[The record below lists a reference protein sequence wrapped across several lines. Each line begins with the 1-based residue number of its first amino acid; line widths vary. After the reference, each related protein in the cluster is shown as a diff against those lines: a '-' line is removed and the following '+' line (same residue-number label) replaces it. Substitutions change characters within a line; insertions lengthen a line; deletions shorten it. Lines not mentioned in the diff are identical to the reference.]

1 MFCIVC
7 GTKNDDG
14 AKFCTGCG
22 ARLDGMDRDGW
33 RPGGGGEPAGVP
45 GSPASPVPSVPFAS
59 VSAVTPVPAPAPA
72 GFASTS
78 VDAVPA
84 ASAADSTRTLVDE
97 STRTLVDEPAQ
108 SSTPSGAGA
117 VPSQKPGSVPTAP
130 LPTSASTSMG
140 MPVSGGVGGRGGVT
154 GGVAGGNSAG
164 GDGGVA
170 GGSVAAVVAPVPGP
184 DRRTRIMVTVLA
196 ALIALCVVVGGLVAW
211 NVWGPREVPAI
222 NATSAGDVAS
232 QLEGRG
238 FKVIRKKQYDGAR
251 KGSYVGLE
259 GAKSGDRL
267 AAGSTVTVVES
278 MGPGVPE
285 GTVGQSVQQ
294 AEQTLKPMG
303 VTLTEHEVVS
313 LKPGHVSVTRPADG
327 DPVTDPDAG
336 IDLGVGVEGDGIPV
350 EIAGMNQDEAQ
361 SQLESMGY
369 TVTLEPRFSSRKY
382 LGRIVGANPGIGVK
396 TDVKDVTLYYGV
408 DASKRYDV
416 LDGVD
421 SMTGKTSIQHVGRL
435 VGRYCT
441 TGGDCITL
449 DSSEGWGSKES
460 SGFFVALNGA
470 DDRDSRLDMCWYTQS
485 VRCAP
490 AGQGGDEYAMKGME
504 NFLISGKTGAFELIQ
519 GYSLPYCGDHYL
531 GGGVGSYSCDNGVY
545 STTGDMHPMTG
556 LTYHPG
562 ELFVYMPV
570 DADLNELES
579 DGYFASKTDFKPDA
593 DRPYLIRRDKAA
605 YQPVSADNGA
615 VDTTR
620 PTAKGKPAPFKDAPN
635 AKNVYYL
642 EENPIDWTLLDG
654 KTVSE
659 GSSQKSATKT
669 DYKPFAATYS
679 FSGGAGAWYTSLKV
693 SEDGT
698 FSGHF
703 QDANL
708 GDQGDGYPNGTVE
721 VADFTGRFSSIEKQS
736 DGTYLLKCDA
746 AALKL
751 AGTPGESTIKDGTR
765 YHNAEAEATGMS
777 PCGAFSGYLTGTSTD
792 QIPSDTVQ
800 WLQMA
805 FNGGD
810 GGGRIPHTVLLN
822 TQLESGLPFVAGVQ
836 N

>member
-14 AKFCTGCG
+14 ARFCTGCG

-45 GSPASPVPSVPFAS
+45 GSPVPSVPAAS
-59 VSAVTPVPAPAPA
+59 VPAVTPVPAPASA

-78 VDAVPA
+78 VDAVPS

-97 STRTLVDEPAQ
+97 STRTLVDEPAR
-108 SSTPSGAGA
+108 SSMPSGAGA
-117 VPSQKPGSVPTAP
+117 MPSQKPGSVPTAP
-130 LPTSASTSMG
+130 LPTSASGPGSMG
-140 MPVSGGVGGRGGVT
+140 IPVSGGVGGRGAAGDDGGVT
-154 GGVAGGNSAG
+154 GGSV
-164 GDGGVA
+164 
-170 GGSVAAVVAPVPGP
+170 VAAGAPAPGP
-184 DRRTRIMVTVLA
+184 DRRTRIMVMVLA

-238 FKVIRKKQYDGAR
+238 FKVIRKKQYDGAK

-294 AEQTLKPMG
+294 AEQSLKPMG

-313 LKPGHVSVTRPADG
+313 LKPGHVSATRPADG

-382 LGRIVGANPGIGVK
+382 LGKIVGANPGIGVK
-396 TDVKDVTLYYGV
+396 SDVKDVTLYYGV

-441 TGGDCITL
+441 TSGDCITL
-449 DSSEGWGSKES
+449 DPSEGWGSKES
-460 SGFFVALNGA
+460 SGFFVTLNGT
-470 DDRDSRLDMCWYTQS
+470 DDRDSRLDMCWYTQNL
-485 VRCAP
+485 RCAP

-519 GYSLPYCGDHYL
+519 GYNLPYCGDHYL
-531 GGGVGSYSCDNGVY
+531 GGGVGSYSCNNGVY

-570 DADLNELES
+570 DADLNALES

-615 VDTTR
+615 IDTTR
-620 PTAKGKPAPFKDAPN
+620 PTGKGKPAPFKDAPN
-635 AKNVYYL
+635 EKNVYYL
-642 EENPIDWTLLDG
+642 EENPIDWALLDG

-659 GSSQKSATKT
+659 GNSQKSATKN
-669 DYKPFAATYS
+669 DYKLFAETYS

-703 QDANL
+703 QDANF

-736 DGTYLLKCDA
+736 DGTYLLECDA

-751 AGTPGESTIKDGTR
+751 VGTPGESTIKDGTR

-777 PCGAFSGYLTGTSTD
+777 PCGAFSGYPEGT
-792 QIPSDTVQ
+792 QISLMPSETVD
-800 WLQMA
+800 WLRRA
-805 FNGGD
+805 YSGGD
-810 GGGRIPHTVLLN
+810 GGGSIPHTVLLN
-822 TQLESGLPFVAGVQ
+822 TQLENGLPFVAGAQ

>member
-14 AKFCTGCG
+14 ARFCTGCG

-33 RPGGGGEPAGVP
+33 RPGDGGESAGVP
-45 GSPASPVPSVPFAS
+45 GSPTSQVPSAPSAS
-59 VSAVTPVPAPAPA
+59 VPAVTPVPAPAPA

-97 STRTLVDEPAQ
+97 STRTLVDEPVR

-154 GGVAGGNSAG
+154 GGVAGGRDTAG
-164 GDGGVA
+164 GDGGMA
-170 GGSVAAVVAPVPGP
+170 SGSVVAAGAPAPGP

-196 ALIALCVVVGGLVAW
+196 ALIALCMVVGGLVAW

-238 FKVIRKKQYDGAR
+238 FKVIRKKQYDGAK

-396 TDVKDVTLYYGV
+396 SDVKDVTLYYGV

-416 LDGVD
+416 LDGKSPYVEGEEIAHLD
-421 SMTGKTSIQHVGRL
+421 RL
-435 VGRYCT
+435 AGRYCT
-441 TGGDCITL
+441 AGGDCITL
-449 DSSEGWGSKES
+449 DAVSQYGRTNGYWLGMDGKGVSNY
-460 SGFFVALNGA
+460 LNDA
-470 DDRDSRLDMCWYTQS
+470 LDMCPYSQS
-485 VRCAP
+485 LRCAP
-490 AGQGGDEYAMKGME
+490 ANRPGMQSAKE
-504 NFLISGKTGAFELIQ
+504 ETVNHLISGDTGAFELYR
-519 GYSLPYCGDHYL
+519 GYGLPVCGDVNM
-531 GGGVGSYSCDNGVY
+531 GGSPGNYCDNGTVA
-545 STTGDMHPMTG
+545 SGVQTSTG
-556 LTYHPG
+556 LKYKA
-562 ELFVYMPV
+562 EDFLVYMPV
-570 DADLNELES
+570 DAKLADLES
-579 DGYFASKTDFKPDA
+579 SGYFDGKSDFKPDG
-593 DRPYLIRRDKAA
+593 DRVYLIRRDDTK
-605 YQPVSADNGA
+605 YQPQDLGSGFAASPFV
-615 VDTTR
+615 
-620 PTAKGKPAPFKDAPN
+620 PTKDHKPVAFKDAPN

-642 EENPIDWTLLDG
+642 EENPIDWTQIDG
-654 KTVSE
+654 TVVSG
-659 GSSQKSATKT
+659 GSSAKSGESASMFAPLVGSYTLSPPQGHWWSGLTISKDGSFVGEFT
-669 DYKPFAATYS
+669 DYPDTS
-679 FSGGAGAWYTSLKV
+679 GNRPVTRFSGRFT
-693 SEDGT
+693 
-698 FSGHF
+698 
-703 QDANL
+703 
-708 GDQGDGYPNGTVE
+708 TVKE
-721 VADFTGRFSSIEKQS
+721 TG
-736 DGTYLLKCDA
+736 DGTYTLQCADYKVLE
-746 AALKL
+746 
-751 AGTPGESTIKDGTR
+751 GEDG
-765 YHNAEAEATGMS
+765 NSTGMS
-777 PCGAFSGYLTGTSTD
+777 PCNTFTWYPKGIEASVVPDHVRGWMSYDTPTTGPLPTD
-792 QIPSDTVQ
+792 AIT
-800 WLQMA
+800 
-805 FNGGD
+805 NEG
-810 GGGRIPHTVLLN
+810 TE
-822 TQLESGLPFVAGVQ
+822 QLCTFVRKQAQ
-836 N
+836 

>member
-1 MFCIVC
+1 M
-7 GTKNDDG
+7 
-14 AKFCTGCG
+14 
-22 ARLDGMDRDGW
+22 
-33 RPGGGGEPAGVP
+33 
-45 GSPASPVPSVPFAS
+45 
-59 VSAVTPVPAPAPA
+59 
-72 GFASTS
+72 
-78 VDAVPA
+78 
-84 ASAADSTRTLVDE
+84 
-97 STRTLVDEPAQ
+97 
-108 SSTPSGAGA
+108 
-117 VPSQKPGSVPTAP
+117 
-130 LPTSASTSMG
+130 
-140 MPVSGGVGGRGGVT
+140 
-154 GGVAGGNSAG
+154 
-164 GDGGVA
+164 
-170 GGSVAAVVAPVPGP
+170 
-184 DRRTRIMVTVLA
+184 VLA

-238 FKVIRKKQYDGAR
+238 FKVIRKKQYDGAK

-396 TDVKDVTLYYGV
+396 SDVKDVTLYYGV

-416 LDGVD
+416 LDGID
-421 SMTGKTSIQHVGRL
+421 SMTGKTSIQHVGWL

-460 SGFFVALNGA
+460 SGFFVTLNGN
-470 DDRDSRLDMCWYTQS
+470 DDLDSRLDMCWYTQNL
-485 VRCAP
+485 RCAP

-519 GYSLPYCGDHYL
+519 GYNLPWCGDRLIAGPGDYT
-531 GGGVGSYSCDNGVY
+531 CDNGVFKQKEGY
-545 STTGDMHPMTG
+545 SLGTG

-570 DADLNELES
+570 DADLNALES

-593 DRPYLIRRDKAA
+593 DRPYLIRRDKSA
-605 YQPVSADNGA
+605 YEPVSADNDGR
-615 VDTTR
+615 DTTR
-620 PTAKGKPAPFKDAPN
+620 PTREGKPDPFKDAPN

-642 EENPIDWTLLDG
+642 EEDPIDWTQIDG
-654 KTVSE
+654 TVVSE
-659 GSSQKSATKT
+659 GGSAKSSAKDSAA
-669 DYKPFAATYS
+669 DFSALAGTYQLS
-679 FSGGAGAWYTSLKV
+679 PPAGYEGGAYVLNKDGSFEGTYHGLPDTSGKRPV
-693 SEDGT
+693 T
-698 FSGHF
+698 KFTGHF
-703 QDANL
+703 T
-708 GDQGDGYPNGTVE
+708 GPTENG
-721 VADFTGRFSSIEKQS
+721 
-736 DGTYLLKCDA
+736 DGTYTLKCEDFA
-746 AALKL
+746 ITE
-751 AGTPGESTIKDGTR
+751 GSDGD
-765 YHNAEAEATGMS
+765 ATGMI
-777 PCGAFSGYLTGTSTD
+777 PCNTFTWYPKGIEASVVPDHVRGWMSYDTPTTGPLPTD
-792 QIPSDTVQ
+792 AIT
-800 WLQMA
+800 
-805 FNGGD
+805 NEG
-810 GGGRIPHTVLLN
+810 TE
-822 TQLESGLPFVAGVQ
+822 QLCTFVRKQAQ
-836 N
+836 